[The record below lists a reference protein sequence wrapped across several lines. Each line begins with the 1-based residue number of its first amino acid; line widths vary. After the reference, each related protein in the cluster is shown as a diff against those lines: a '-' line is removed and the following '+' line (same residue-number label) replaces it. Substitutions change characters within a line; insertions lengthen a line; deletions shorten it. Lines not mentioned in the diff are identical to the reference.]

1 MTATKNSGVRCDG
14 CGRISRHPLGECRD
28 TDDDYC
34 DECEAARA
42 LPNHWRER
50 DALAADAVHP
60 RRCVHG
66 VPLNVFC
73 GRCEA

>member
-1 MTATKNSGVRCDG
+1 MSAVKPIELTEHQMTATKQG
-14 CGRISRHPLGECRD
+14 RD

-34 DECEAARA
+34 DEREAARA